1 MQQNYF
7 DDYDSLN
14 QSGEGNASAAKAKT
28 KTLGRI
34 VEHCFADLKKRP
46 IHVRNFDKRLKR
58 TNVDPGLAVMI
69 HFMRAIQR
77 RIMPVTN

>member
-1 MQQNYF
+1 MQQSNF
-7 DDYDSLN
+7 DDFNRMD
-14 QSGEGNASAAKAKT
+14 QSNSNTSSANAKT

-34 VEHCFADLKKRP
+34 VEHCFADLKRRR
-46 IHVRNFDKRLKR
+46 IHVRNIDKRLKR

-69 HFMRAIQR
+69 HFMRAIQK

>member
-1 MQQNYF
+1 MQQSWSE
-7 DDYDSLN
+7 DYNGIGPS
-14 QSGEGNASAAKAKT
+14 KKVKT

-34 VEHCFADLKKRP
+34 VEHCFADLKRRR
-46 IHVRNFDKRLKR
+46 IHVHNIEKRLKR

-77 RIMPVTN
+77 RIMPLNN